1 MKRLPVNYRIDQKE
15 ANNEANQ
22 GSCRIVRKKRG
33 GRLFG
38 RLFNGQYKS
47 QRFGNGLSR
56 WHRAATS
63 SMGKSK
69 RCKFRQQKV
78 SVGEWTAVGG
88 FVIAILAA
96 VYSSMRIIIR
106 AVMSEL
112 LPNGG
117 SSMKDQVSR
126 IEARLDYLYT
136 QLIEKQSNTP

>member
-1 MKRLPVNYRIDQKE
+1 MSL
-15 ANNEANQ
+15 
-22 GSCRIVRKKRG
+22 
-33 GRLFG
+33 
-38 RLFNGQYKS
+38 
-47 QRFGNGLSR
+47 
-56 WHRAATS
+56 
-63 SMGKSK
+63 
-69 RCKFRQQKV
+69 
-78 SVGEWTAVGG
+78 GEWPAVGG